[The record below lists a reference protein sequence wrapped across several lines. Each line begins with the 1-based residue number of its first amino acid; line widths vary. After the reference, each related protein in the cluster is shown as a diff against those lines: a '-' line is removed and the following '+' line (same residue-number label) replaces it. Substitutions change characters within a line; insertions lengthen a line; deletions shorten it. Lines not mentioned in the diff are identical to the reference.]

1 MTSTAAFDPDGPEPT
16 RQTLTGQGSTRQAPA
31 RRGKV
36 MRVSVL
42 TIAVALLAATLA
54 PGTASSAPA
63 PAAWPT
69 TTVSTAGQPAATSSP
84 EPTLTWGDCP
94 EAVAAPGLECGTID
108 VPLDYAEPDG
118 RTIEVA
124 VSRLASTDPRER
136 RGVLLTNTGGPGG
149 EGLAYPA
156 GLRDV
161 LKLPQEI
168 LDQYDVIGMDPRG
181 VGHSTP
187 VTCGLSPLDQPTNI
201 PMYARGAADVRAE
214 ATRVAAVAE
223 KCGSSAT
230 ADLLP
235 HITTANTAR
244 DMDRIRVALGEST
257 ISYFGISYGTY
268 LGSVYTSLF
277 PEHSDRFLLDSATG
291 PGGWDASFSRLFGQ
305 GVEDRFP
312 DFARFA
318 AARPEYGLGE
328 TPRQVRAKYF
338 ELAARLDKTPS
349 PDGYTG
355 AAFRFATFAALYY
368 DSSLPGLAETWQAL
382 DQGEPVPVPGSVTA
396 PAPGEQA
403 TPGEPAAPS
412 SEATGIP
419 ADNYVASQ
427 LHVICNDSDWP
438 EQLWRYQ
445 VNVAID
451 RVRYPMFGAAGAN
464 VTPCAYWP
472 SEPVEPQVEITDE
485 GPSNVLI
492 LQNLRDQ
499 ATPLAG
505 AQDLRDAFGDR
516 ARLVTADQGGHLSY
530 LRLGNDCADDIA
542 TEFLLTGVL
551 PADDVACGAP

>member
-1 MTSTAAFDPDGPEPT
+1 MTSTPANPADSPRADRPGAVGPEAGSPEPT
-16 RQTLTGQGSTRQAPA
+16 RPGRVT
-31 RRGKV
+31 
-36 MRVSVL
+36 RVSVL

-63 PAAWPT
+63 SPGARTATTQAA
-69 TTVSTAGQPAATSSP
+69 
-84 EPTLTWGDCP
+84 LTWGDCP
-94 EAVAAPGLECGTID
+94 AAVAAPGLECGLID

-124 VSRLASTDPRER
+124 VSRLASTDPERR

-187 VTCGLSPLDQPTNI
+187 VTCDLGPAEHPTNI
-201 PMYARGAADVRAE
+201 PMYARDAADVRSE
-214 ATRVAAVAE
+214 AIRVAAVAE
-223 KCGSSAT
+223 KCGTSPT

-244 DMDRIRVALGEST
+244 DMDRVRAALGEET
-257 ISYFGISYGTY
+257 VSYFGISYGTY
-268 LGSVYTSLF
+268 LGAVYTSMF
-277 PEHSDRFLLDSATG
+277 PERSDRFLLDSATG
-291 PGGWDASFSRLFGQ
+291 PGGWDHSFSRLFGQ

-312 DFARFA
+312 DFATFA
-318 AARPEYGLGE
+318 AERPEYGLGE

-338 ELAARLDKTPS
+338 ELAARLDRAPS

-368 DSSLPGLAETWQAL
+368 DSSLPALAETWRAL
-382 DQGEPVPVPGSVTA
+382 DRGEPVPVPGALAGPT
-396 PAPGEQA
+396 
-403 TPGEPAAPS
+403 TEPAAPS
-412 SEATGIP
+412 TPADVAIP
-419 ADNYVASQ
+419 ADNYIASQ

-438 EQLWRYQ
+438 EQVWRYQ
-445 VNVAID
+445 VDVAID
-451 RVRYPMFGAAGAN
+451 RIRYPMFGAAGAN
-464 VTPCAYWP
+464 ITPCAFWP
-472 SEPVEPQVEITDE
+472 SEPAEPQVEITDD

-499 ATPLAG
+499 ATPLSG
-505 AQDLRDAFGDR
+505 ATALRAAFGDR
-516 ARLVTADQGGHLSY
+516 ARMVTADQGGHLSY
-530 LRLGNDCADDIA
+530 LRLGNDCADDLA
-542 TEFLLTGVL
+542 TAFLRTGEL
-551 PADDVACGAP
+551 PERDVTCGPPA